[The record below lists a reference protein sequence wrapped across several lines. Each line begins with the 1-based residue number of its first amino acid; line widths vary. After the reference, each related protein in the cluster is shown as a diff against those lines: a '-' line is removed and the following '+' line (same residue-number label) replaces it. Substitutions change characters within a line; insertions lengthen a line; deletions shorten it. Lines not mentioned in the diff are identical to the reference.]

1 MLLPDTRENALGFAN
16 DKLELNE
23 VTIRNFRKFESYS
36 IDFERQLTV
45 LVGDNGAGKSTLID
59 AACIALGVLFQRIEN
74 AKAPGMTSDDARGAV
89 IKQGDMFDVQS
100 QYPIT
105 VEASG
110 IVLGNSAVWER
121 SINKA
126 KGRIT
131 QANASGVID
140 AGDRLQKLVSDGE
153 EVVLPILARYGT
165 DRLWK
170 QVGGSKDKPSPNR
183 TRGYEDALQAS
194 ANEARMNAWFKS
206 QSIWEWQNKRE
217 SALFSAAK
225 KALASCFDAAA
236 ATEGAMVDYDAELDQ
251 LVFTYST
258 PDGVYHR
265 DRMHSM
271 SDGYRGTLSLFA
283 DIAYRMATLNPALG
297 ERVLET
303 PGVVMV
309 DEIDLHLHPRWQA
322 RILEDLIR
330 IFPNVQFIV
339 TTHSPVVVA
348 SVPRNNIRVLGA
360 EAATVPI
367 TETHG
372 RDAGDILNT
381 VLGASSRP
389 EEAARLFDLFG
400 RAVDEGRFGD
410 AKAELDKLEAFVGQ
424 DDPDVVAAK
433 TTLELEELL
442 S

>member
-1 MLLPDTRENALGFAN
+1 MSFAN
-16 DKLELNE
+16 AALQIKKLKI
-23 VTIRNFRKFESYS
+23 TNFRKFESYS
-36 IDFERQLTV
+36 IEFDRQLTV
-45 LVGDNGAGKSTLID
+45 LVGDNGTGKSTLID
-59 AACIALGVLFQRIEN
+59 AANISLGTLFQKIDI
-74 AKAPGMTSDDARGAV
+74 AKAPTIAPDDSHGAV

-100 QYPIT
+100 QYPVS

-110 IVLGNSAVWER
+110 LVLGEEVSWLR
-121 SINKA
+121 SLKSA
-126 KGRIT
+126 KGRTT
-131 QANASGVID
+131 QTD
-140 AGDRLQKLVSDGE
+140 AAPIIEAGSRLQKLVTNGN
-153 EVVLPILARYGT
+153 EVVLPVLARYGT

-170 QVGGSKDKPSPNR
+170 QALSKDNSAPNR

-194 ANEARMNAWFKS
+194 ANEARMNAWFRS

-217 SALFSAAK
+217 SALFSTVK
-225 KALASCFDAAA
+225 MALATCFDAAA
-236 ATEGAMVDYDAELDQ
+236 TTKGAMVDFDAELNQ
-251 LVFTYST
+251 LVFTYT
-258 PDGVYHR
+258 TVGGVYHR

-297 ERVLET
+297 SSVLET
-303 PGVVMV
+303 PGVVMI

-322 RILEDLIR
+322 RILEDLVR

-348 SVPRNNIRVLGA
+348 SVPRGNIRILG
-360 EAATVPI
+360 EDTATVPAM
-367 TETHG
+367 ETRG

-381 VLGASSRP
+381 VLGAFSRP
-389 EEAARLFDLFG
+389 EEAARLFDLFNC
-400 RAVDEGRFGD
+400 AVDEERFGD
-410 AKAELDKLEAFVGQ
+410 ARLALQKLEEFVGM